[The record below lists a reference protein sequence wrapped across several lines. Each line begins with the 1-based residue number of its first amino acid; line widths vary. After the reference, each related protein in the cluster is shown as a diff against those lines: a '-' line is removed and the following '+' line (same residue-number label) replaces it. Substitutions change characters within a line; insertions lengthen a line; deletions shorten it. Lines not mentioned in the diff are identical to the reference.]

1 MHLFLCT
8 VYLCLFQSFL
18 MWPQRERKRKDCDY
32 SRSINL
38 NHKILPFY
46 IKVCFTPNFL
56 RVCICSLPLLRLT
69 DNCTCPQN
77 VRIKAELDTWYIY
90 TGKQGQR
97 CRNKF
102 NLFDIATSG
111 WTILTRNVFSF
122 RPLQIH
128 HYNSSRNWMKISYKI
143 YGTWKILP
151 RSQFFFLITMVFAF
165 RWNKVNYQ
173 TWMMCYILQLR
184 KLSLEI

>member
-1 MHLFLCT
+1 MSRIKLNKSWHFTGVKVSMHTSTCFF
-8 VYLCLFQSFL
+8 VPFRERERERE
-18 MWPQRERKRKDCDY
+18 RERKGGCDY

-46 IKVCFTPNFL
+46 IKVCFTPSFL

-77 VRIKAELDTWYIY
+77 VRTKGGLDTQYIY

-102 NLFDIATSG
+102 NLFDIATTG

-122 RPLQIH
+122 RPLQNIY
-128 HYNSSRNWMKISYKI
+128 HYNSSWDWMKISYKI
-143 YGTWKILP
+143 
-151 RSQFFFLITMVFAF
+151 
-165 RWNKVNYQ
+165 
-173 TWMMCYILQLR
+173 
-184 KLSLEI
+184 

>member
-1 MHLFLCT
+1 MRTCICFFVPFISVSFKVFLSY
-8 VYLCLFQSFL
+8 VKRE
-18 MWPQRERKRKDCDY
+18 RERKRERGCDY

-46 IKVCFTPNFL
+46 IKVCFTPSFL

-77 VRIKAELDTWYIY
+77 VRVKAELDTWYIY

-102 NLFDIATSG
+102 NLFDIATCG

-122 RPLQIH
+122 RPLQIFIVTT
-128 HYNSSRNWMKISYKI
+128 RVETKW
-143 YGTWKILP
+143 
-151 RSQFFFLITMVFAF
+151 R
-165 RWNKVNYQ
+165 
-173 TWMMCYILQLR
+173 
-184 KLSLEI
+184 